1 MEIEP
6 VDARTTLFFFFSSPE
21 SVCGGMHGVKR
32 QKPGERDEAKEAV
45 MRVCARARCPPGL
58 ARNANAFSPDADA

>member
-1 MEIEP
+1 
-6 VDARTTLFFFFSSPE
+6 
-21 SVCGGMHGVKR
+21 MHGVKR